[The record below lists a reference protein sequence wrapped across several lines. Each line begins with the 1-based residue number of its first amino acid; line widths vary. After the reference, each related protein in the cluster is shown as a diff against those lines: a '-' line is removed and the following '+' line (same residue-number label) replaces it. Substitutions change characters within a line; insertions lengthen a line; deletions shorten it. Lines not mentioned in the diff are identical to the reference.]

1 MIILSELV
9 KLAAEEPRE
18 EEVSVQVDQLRLGK
32 TQNGKPFYDLEV
44 VDARQKARFKI
55 WADTDA
61 FDFCSDLK
69 SGDLCELSGRFFT
82 NQFGLNVEKPQLRFL
97 SVSETETFLAG
108 SEESKRKQLEDWDFI
123 QKTFT
128 ALPESP
134 LRAVALLSLE
144 QHEKKWKRAAA
155 ARTYHHAR
163 RGGLLEHTSQML
175 RCAAAL
181 APLYEEVT
189 PALLYCGVLFHDI
202 GKLWE
207 NDYPEQG
214 FISQP
219 NRRGELI
226 GHISV
231 GIEVVNKL
239 WHQAAELYPALFAAE
254 VKPSPELVRDHLLHL
269 IASHHG
275 QMEFGSPVTP
285 RTPEGMLLHHIDN
298 IDAKIEMLRCA
309 YAEKEEI
316 VPGLF
321 EIRRPLEGMPA
332 KPLSFY

>member
-1 MIILSELV
+1 MITLGDLLKS
-9 KLAAEEPRE
+9 AGDDPQEENVFVQLGHVRE
-18 EEVSVQVDQLRLGK
+18 SR
-32 TQNGKPFYDLEV
+32 TQNGKPFYDLELA
-44 VDARQKARFKI
+44 DSQQKVRLKI

-61 FDFCSDLK
+61 FDFCGK
-69 SGDLCELSGRFFT
+69 AQSGELCELSGRFFS
-82 NQFGLNVEKPQLRFL
+82 NQFGLNVERPRLRHL
-97 SVSETETFLAG
+97 TEEEATLLLAG
-108 SEESKRKQLEDWDFI
+108 SEESKIKQEKDWQFLQNTFLE
-123 QKTFT
+123 
-128 ALPESP
+128 LPETP

-144 QHEKKWKRAAA
+144 LHEKKWKRAAA

-175 RCAAAL
+175 RCAVAL
-181 APLYEEVT
+181 APLYHEVT
-189 PALLYCGVLFHDI
+189 PSLLYCGILFHDI

-207 NDYPEQG
+207 NDYPERG

-239 WHQAAELYPALFAAE
+239 WHQAAELNPSLFSPE
-254 VKPSPELVRDHLLHL
+254 TKPSPDLLRDHVLHL

-275 QMEFGSPVTP
+275 QMEFGAPVTP
-285 RTPEGMLLHHIDN
+285 RTPEGWLLHHIDN

-309 YAEKEEI
+309 YAEKEEV
-316 VPGLF
+316 VPGLY

-332 KPLSFY
+332 KPLSAY

>member
-1 MIILSELV
+1 VLSLSELLKHATEAPV
-9 KLAAEEPRE
+9 ET
-18 EEVSVQVDQLRLGK
+18 EVFIQIQGIRPGT
-32 TQNGKPFYDLEV
+32 TQNGKPFFDLEL
-44 VDARQKARFKI
+44 AY
-55 WADTDA
+55 
-61 FDFCSDLK
+61 DFCQEAK
-69 SGDLCELSGRFFT
+69 SGDLAALDGRFFV

-97 SVSETETFLAG
+97 NDAEVGSFLLG
-108 SEESKRKQLEDWDFI
+108 SEEARRKQEEDWDFI
-123 QKTFT
+123 LKTFT
-128 ALPESP
+128 ALPESA

-189 PALLYCGVLFHDI
+189 PALLYAGVLFHDV

-214 FISQP
+214 FISPP

-239 WHQAAELYPALFAAE
+239 WHQAADLRPDLFSSELSPAAD
-254 VKPSPELVRDHLLHL
+254 LVRDHLLHL

-285 RTPEGMLLHHIDN
+285 RTPEAWLLHHIDN

-309 YAEKEEI
+309 YAEKPEV
-316 VPGLF
+316 VPGLY
-321 EIRRPLEGMPA
+321 EVRRPLEGMPA
-332 KPLSFY
+332 KPLASH

>member
-1 MIILSELV
+1 MITLADLLKLLGDEGREL
-9 KLAAEEPRE
+9 AIF
-18 EEVSVQVDQLRLGK
+18 VQLENVRHSH
-32 TQNGKPFYDLEV
+32 TQNGKPFYDLDV
-44 VDARQKARFKI
+44 VDSRKKVRLKI

-61 FDFCSDLK
+61 FDFCSNAK
-69 SGDLCELSGRFFT
+69 NGELCELSGRFFT
-82 NQFGLNVEKPQLRFL
+82 NQFGLNIERPRLRYL
-97 SVSETETFLAG
+97 DDGESALLLAG
-108 SEESKRKQLEDWDFI
+108 SEESQVKQAEDWHFL
-123 QKTFT
+123 QNTFLE
-128 ALPESP
+128 LPESP

-144 QHEKKWKRAAA
+144 LHEKKWKRAAA

-175 RCAAAL
+175 RCAVAL
-181 APLYEEVT
+181 APLYDEVT

-207 NDYPEQG
+207 NDYPEHG

-239 WHQAAELYPALFAAE
+239 WHQAVEQNPSLFSPE
-254 VKPSPELVRDHLLHL
+254 TKPSPDLLRDHVLHL

-275 QMEFGSPVTP
+275 QMEFGAPVTP
-285 RTPEGMLLHHIDN
+285 RTPEGWLLHHIDN

-309 YAEKEEI
+309 YAEKEEV
-316 VPGLF
+316 VPGLY

-332 KPLSFY
+332 KPLSAY